1 MNNAIII
8 GALAAFILLAALAII
23 LLGARAGSEH
33 TADYP
38 FQRNDYLLSRAERS
52 LYEVLH
58 RTVYPGYRV
67 FPKVRLAEIVHVK
80 RGTERWGSHFNR
92 IKSKHVD
99 FLVCSTDTLTP
110 ILVIELDDSSHATPD
125 GKGADAFRNN
135 VFKAAGLPLLRI
147 SARAT
152 YNPREVTAQVEAAL
166 APPRSPQSAAGN
178 GRFTLLMI

>member
-23 LLGARAGSEH
+23 PLGARAGSEH

-38 FQRNDYLLSRAERS
+38 LSRAERS

-152 YNPREVTAQVEAAL
+152 YNPREVAAQVEAAL
-166 APPRSPQSAAGN
+166 APPKIPSERS
-178 GRFTLLMI
+178 R